1 MVTTMTIQPAAKD
14 DLPAIAALYLH
25 NHREAYRGLL
35 SENYLSGLTA
45 EACTEKWAAALS
57 CPREQ
62 LWVAREGDALLGFA
76 AGLPDEELP
85 QTWYLES
92 LHVAEAAR
100 GKGVGTALIRE
111 AARHAG
117 EAGFRRMSVCIV
129 RGNERAGTLY
139 RKLGAAHR
147 KYFEDAFGTE
157 RFASEKLLWETL
169 PE

>member
-1 MVTTMTIQPAAKD
+1 MSVKSI
-14 DLPAIAALYLH
+14 
-25 NHREAYRGLL
+25 
-35 SENYLSGLTA
+35 
-45 EACTEKWAAALS
+45 
-57 CPREQ
+57 
-62 LWVAREGDALLGFA
+62 FA

-100 GKGVGTALIRE
+100 GKGVGTALIRA
-111 AARHAG
+111 AARRAG
-117 EAGFRRMSVCIV
+117 EAGFTQMSVCIV
-129 RGNERAGTLY
+129 RGNERADALY
-139 RKLGAAHR
+139 RTLGAAHR